1 MKLILKKIKITND
14 YPLIVSFGGKSIW
27 KIDNKEKVEIESLLN
42 RTEESCMFTTLS
54 EVRLKP
60 SSYKNE
66 IEDFLNYFFGV
77 CDVGTS
83 PQSMW
88 GTDDCD
94 YVSLS
99 LLFDCSSDM
108 EHFDSVYKK
117 TIEYFPKLLN
127 SENYLEKIPND
138 KLSMNNVSLIEVAY
152 PSTWIVDFIRKK

>member
-1 MKLILKKIKITND
+1 MKLVLKKIKITDD

-27 KIDNKEKVEIESLLN
+27 KIDNNEKVKIESLLN
-42 RTEESCMFTTLS
+42 RTEESCTITTLS

-60 SSYKNE
+60 SSSKNE

-83 PQSMW
+83 PQIMW

-99 LLFDCSSDM
+99 ILFEYDK
-108 EHFDSVYKK
+108 EHFDSVYQK
-117 TIEYFPKLLN
+117 TIEHFPKLLN
-127 SENYLEKIPND
+127 SENHLEKIPND
-138 KLSMNNVSLIEVAY
+138 KLNMDYVSLIEVAY